1 MKKLLLIVLVL
12 ITSTAFANK
21 PVKITA
27 NSWIVAD
34 ADGNIIEGK
43 NTEDIRA
50 IASITKLV
58 TAMVVL
64 DANQSLGQIIPLRK
78 FKKSKLTRQQLI
90 DLALVH
96 SDNQAA
102 DALCKNYP
110 NGYQACVTAMNRKVQ
125 SLGMK
130 STRFEDSTGLSH
142 SNVSTAEDLIK
153 LVRSA
158 HQYPAILNAA
168 HQGAVQIS
176 TQTKRKKIRTQTFV
190 NTNPLVRLGQPVT
203 VSKTGFNNASGGCL
217 VMQLSTAIGERIVVV
232 LGSRNTHTRF
242 PEAEFLV
249 ATR

>member
-1 MKKLLLIVLVL
+1 MKKIFLISMMFFTSLLYAGHP
-12 ITSTAFANK
+12 TR
-21 PVKITA
+21 ITA
-27 NSWIVAD
+27 SSWIVAD
-34 ADGNIIEGK
+34 ADGNVIKGQ
-43 NTEDIRA
+43 NTEDVRA

-64 DANQSLGQIIPLRK
+64 DAHQSLGEVIPLRK

-110 NGYQACVTAMNRKVQ
+110 QGYYQCIYAMNEKVR
-125 SLGMK
+125 SLGMR
-130 STRFEDSTGLSH
+130 STYFEDSTGLSH
-142 SNVSTAEDLIK
+142 ANVSTAEDLIK
-153 LVRSA
+153 LVKAA
-158 HQYPAILNAA
+158 HQYPEILAA
-168 HQGAVQIS
+168 AQIDAVHIQ
-176 TQTKRKKIRTQTFV
+176 TQTKRKKTRTQTFV
-190 NTNPLVRLGQPVT
+190 NTNPLVRLGQPVI

-242 PEAEFLV
+242 PEAELLI
-249 ATR
+249 ASK